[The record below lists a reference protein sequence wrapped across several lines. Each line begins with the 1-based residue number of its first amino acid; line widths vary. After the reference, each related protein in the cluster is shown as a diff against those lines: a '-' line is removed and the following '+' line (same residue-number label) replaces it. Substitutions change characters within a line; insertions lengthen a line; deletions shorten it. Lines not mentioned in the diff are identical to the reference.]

1 MIVNLYGFDKKKNST
16 KRPTGIGTVLT
27 NVQLKDDTSV
37 QSPVLVINENT
48 PGMPVPFD
56 PSYFTYVYIPKFTR
70 YYFITDIRWVCGVW
84 EFYLTIDVLAS
95 FKTAIGN
102 MSEYVVRSD
111 SSFDTSISDISY
123 PVTTNYSVNKSMIDL
138 GLSMT
143 GFYILG
149 IISNS
154 SATSEGAISY
164 YIMTASEMA
173 NFKSYLMSETFLSAN
188 GLSNLTELNK
198 DLVKVLYNP
207 YQYIVSCKFFPFNY
221 PSSTGTAVSSINFG
235 WWSIPQSAR
244 MISGYNV
251 FIKQSGNFT
260 AAAHPQAS
268 RGRYLNHVPYT
279 EIYVMHPIIGTILLD
294 SNKIE
299 ATNNVIITITCDS
312 ISGQAVIDI
321 TNSTRGIRLYEAVV
335 NFAQDIPLAQI
346 NTDVIG
352 VARTA
357 INSIG
362 NIGNAAISG
371 FAAGGIP
378 GAVAGAV
385 AGVGEGIL
393 NTIEASVPILQS
405 SGVNGNKANYY
416 FTADFYTVFRQVVN
430 EDKAN
435 RGRPLCQ
442 VKTLN
447 TLSGYIKCAD
457 AHVDISCYDIER
469 SLITEY
475 LQSGFY
481 YE

>member
-1 MIVNLYGFDKKKNST
+1 MNVYLFGFQKKKNST
-16 KRPTGIGTVLT
+16 AQPVLNTGDAFDMK
-27 NVQLKDDTSV
+27 LKEETSV
-37 QSPVLVINENT
+37 LNPALIIN
-48 PGMPVPFD
+48 PASQGMPNPFT
-56 PSYFTYVYIPKFTR
+56 PSYYTYAYIQKFER
-70 YYFITDIRWVCGVW
+70 YYFITDWQYINRMWVA
-84 EFYLTIDVLAS
+84 YLTVDVLAS
-95 FKTAIGN
+95 FKTAIGT

-123 PVTTNYSVNKSMIDL
+123 PVTTNYAVSKSMIDL

-154 SATSEGAISY
+154 SAVSEGAISY

-173 NFKSYLMSETFLSAN
+173 NFKSYLMSETFLTAN
-188 GLSNLTELNK
+188 GLSSLTEMNK
-198 DLVKVLYNP
+198 ELVKVLYNP
-207 YQYIVSCKFFPFNY
+207 YQYIVSCKFFPFDY
-221 PSSTGTAVSSINFG
+221 PSSTGTAVTSINFG
-235 WWSIPQSAR
+235 WWSIPQTAR
-244 MISGYNV
+244 LISGYNV
-251 FIKQSGNFT
+251 FIKQSGSFT
-260 AAAHPQAS
+260 ASAHPQAS

-299 ATNNVIITITCDS
+299 ATNTVIITITCDS

-321 TNSTRGIRLYEAVV
+321 TNSTRGLRLYEAVV

-362 NIGNAAISG
+362 SIGDAAMSG
-371 FAAGGIP
+371 LKTGGIT
-378 GAVAGAV
+378 GAVAGAI

-416 FTADFYTVFRQVVN
+416 FTADFYTVFRQIVN

-442 VKTLN
+442 MKTLS

-457 AHVDISCYDIER
+457 VHVDISCYDIEKN
-469 SLITEY
+469 LITEY